1 MIGMTLAS
9 KDGCKTIL
17 MEQSMNSVHARPSSV
32 VPFRERTGP
41 GPDVLPGI
49 EGFYVLSP
57 RGKLGRYCE
66 DGRFSEEPA
75 LTRALAPKIEELLGR
90 YRDQDAE
97 SPVIGLVTRN
107 GGDQP
112 WGVATLIL
120 SDDALR
126 DVFSTGNERG
136 APLTAFQKRN
146 KIKSVYRGMELLLD
160 TEKSSQ
166 PGHPRFCPVLFAPE
180 VGGGMLRRRHDVER
194 VDTGDT
200 LEVLDLLAAF
210 NPAEHRAPA
219 VSHMVETMRESGI
232 TPELRRPSELM
243 LVDDADATGPFG
255 AGASAPVEE
264 SSQADPWAYL
274 TEERN
279 ICFNDGD
286 AVPYWLLGWFAPFD
300 GLNDLQRQFVARGLT
315 VEKKRAGTTL
325 IEIGSEEDKCVYLV
339 EGTLELEA
347 FDGRVT
353 TVVGGTRHAHL
364 PLSQL
369 HPHAF
374 TVRAASDV
382 TVVFVRQSLVRE
394 INRVNSAYRG
404 IEATE
409 ATSFPGNVTSLV
421 AAAGDDG

>member
-1 MIGMTLAS
+1 
-9 KDGCKTIL
+9 
-17 MEQSMNSVHARPSSV
+17 MNSVHERPSSV

-66 DGRFSEEPA
+66 DGRFAEEPT
-75 LTRALAPKIEELLGR
+75 LTRALAAKIDELLGR

-107 GGDQP
+107 GGDRP
-112 WGVATLIL
+112 WGGATLIL
-120 SDDALR
+120 NDDALR
-126 DVFSTGNERG
+126 DVFSTGNDRG

-146 KIKSVYRGMELLLD
+146 KVKSVYRGMELLLD

-166 PGHPRFCPVLFAPE
+166 PGYSRFCPVLFAPE
-180 VGGGMLRRRHDVER
+180 VDSGMLRRRHGIES
-194 VDTGDT
+194 VDTGDV

-210 NPAEHRAPA
+210 DPAEHRAPA

-243 LVDDADATGPFG
+243 LVDDADDTGPFG
-255 AGASAPVEE
+255 VDASAPVEDGA
-264 SSQADPWAYL
+264 QADPWEHL

-286 AVPYWLLGWFAPFD
+286 AVTYWLLGCFAPFD

-325 IEIGSEEDKCVYLV
+325 IEIGSEEDTCVYLV

-347 FDGRVT
+347 FDGRLT

-382 TVVFVRQSLVRE
+382 TVIFVRQTLVRQV
-394 INRVNSAYRG
+394 NRVTSPCAG
-404 IEATE
+404 IEVTE
-409 ATSFPGNVTSLV
+409 ATSLSGNVTSLV